1 MKFDILDA
9 LWAPR
14 LVLSYG
20 FGMIKDIGKKKDPRR
35 IQLDMDEY
43 PEERYYPRPQLV
55 RDSFLSLDGEW
66 DFSMESSAVFADKIM
81 VPYPPEAKRSG
92 IGHTVPDKI
101 WYKRSFTL
109 EKGFLKDRLLLHFGA
124 VDQEATVY
132 VNDTLAGIHKG
143 GYLPFFFDI
152 TDLIHADSENTIIV
166 EVLDNLDEK
175 YPRGKQVIKSE
186 GMWYTCVSGIW
197 QSVWME
203 SVAEEYISDIKY
215 DWDDVSSTV
224 KFRIS
229 GISALAGS
237 SAKDMSGTL
246 SIVNPDGALLGEYPI
261 SMGNCSVKL
270 ENPVLWS
277 PDEPNLYSITI
288 HTESDTVSSYFALR
302 TISIEKIDARERICL
317 NHEPVFFHGVLDQG
331 YFSDGIFTPPSDRY
345 YEKDI
350 LSMKELGINT
360 IRKHIKLE
368 PYIFYYLCDRHGM
381 FVFQDMINNGV
392 YSWFSQTFL
401 PTFSGQTK
409 DDSHFNVPKETKD
422 MFISQS
428 TEMIENLS
436 FFPSVVY
443 YTVFNEGWGQFES
456 NRLTKLF
463 KSIDSTRIFDSA
475 SGWFKQSYSDDNV
488 SDVDSD
494 HFYFHK
500 IKPKKWLKP
509 VIISECGGF
518 ARNIENHSFAPG
530 KIYGYGS
537 CDSVDTLTDRIV
549 KMYEEEVIPN
559 MANGICGT
567 IYTQITDVEE
577 EVNGLYT
584 YDRAIC
590 KVDKK
595 KMLALADKLM
605 TSYKDNIRNC

>member
-20 FGMIKDIGKKKDPRR
+20 FGMIKEIGKKKDHTR

-55 RDSFLSLDGEW
+55 RDSFLSLDGMW
-66 DFSMESSAVFADKIM
+66 DFSTESPDDFPQQIR
-81 VPYPPEAKRSG
+81 VPYPPESKRSG
-92 IGHTVPDKI
+92 IGSMVPDKI
-101 WYKRSFTL
+101 WYRKHFML
-109 EKGFLKDRLLLHFGA
+109 DKGFMKDRLLLHFGA

-132 VNDTLAGIHKG
+132 VNGKLVGIHKG
-143 GYLPFFFDI
+143 GYLPFYFDI
-152 TDLIHADSENTIIV
+152 TELVSIDSENTIVV
-166 EVLDNLDEK
+166 EALDNLDEK
-175 YPRGKQVIKSE
+175 YPRGKQVVKSE

-203 SVAEEYISDIKY
+203 SVSKEYITDIKY
-215 DWDDVSSTV
+215 DWDDFSSTLTFNV
-224 KFRIS
+224 S
-229 GISALAGS
+229 GSDDSVIDNA
-237 SAKDMSGTL
+237 
-246 SIVNPDGALLGEYPI
+246 SITINRPDGSVYGDYLIVG
-261 SMGNCSVKL
+261 GKCSIKVDS
-270 ENPVLWS
+270 PALWS
-277 PDEPNLYSITI
+277 PDDPNLYTMVVK
-288 HTESDTVSSYFALR
+288 TASDTVSSYFALR
-302 TISIEKIDARERICL
+302 TISIEYINTRNRICL
-317 NHEPVFFHGVLDQG
+317 NHQPVFFHGVLDQG
-331 YFSDGIFTPPSDRY
+331 YFSDGIFIPPSDKY

-350 LSMKELGINT
+350 LSMKELGMNT

-368 PYIFYYLCDRHGM
+368 PYVFYYLCDKHGM

-392 YSWFSQTFL
+392 YSWFTQTFL

-409 DDSHFNVPKETKD
+409 LDDNFKIPQETKD
-422 MFISQS
+422 MFIEQS
-428 TEMIENLS
+428 KEMINNLS

-456 NRLTKLF
+456 NRLTRLF
-463 KSIDSTRIFDSA
+463 KEIDSTRIYDSA
-475 SGWFKQSYSDDNV
+475 SGWFKQPYSDDNF

-537 CDSVDTLTDRIV
+537 CDSVDSLTDRIIQ
-549 KMYEEEVIPN
+549 MYEEEVIPN
-559 MANGICGT
+559 IENGICGT
-567 IYTQITDVEE
+567 IYTQVSDVEE

-584 YDRAIC
+584 YDRVIC
-590 KVDKK
+590 KVDKER
-595 KMLALADKLM
+595 MLALANELQTAFEKQ
-605 TSYKDNIRNC
+605 TNIS